1 MKTVQYETFGGV
13 DVLQIQ
19 EVNKPVATN
28 DQVLIQLKSVSINPL
43 DWKIRNGEMKLMSGS
58 KFPKN
63 IGIDFSGIIEEVG
76 SEVNHFK
83 KGDEVFGSVDG
94 MKAGVLGLQKTSYH
108 QL

>member
-43 DWKIRNGEMKLMSGS
+43 ER
-58 KFPKN
+58 
-63 IGIDFSGIIEEVG
+63 
-76 SEVNHFK
+76 
-83 KGDEVFGSVDG
+83 
-94 MKAGVLGLQKTSYH
+94 
-108 QL
+108 